1 MGLNTYKV
9 PMSMHAG
16 NRERVCTNLRSAH
29 SSLPANSL
37 IFLQGGEAKTR
48 NDTDHELL
56 FRQEVSYCVQINYLL
71 PMLGREQI
79 WGR

>member
-1 MGLNTYKV
+1 
-9 PMSMHAG
+9 MSMHAG

-71 PMLGREQI
+71 QLC
-79 WGR
+79 WGENKYEEDKHFDAWD